1 MPVTTLHK
9 LIGLSVA
16 MLGQAPGTDLLN
28 QWTRLYTQSRED
40 GMDAM
45 AALQKVHS
53 IFWIPMPLPKCIR
66 RT

>member
-28 QWTRLYTQSRED
+28 QWTRLYTRSRED
-40 GMDAM
+40 GMNAM
-45 AALQKVHS
+45 AALQQLIQWFYYPVVA
-53 IFWIPMPLPKCIR
+53 
-66 RT
+66 